1 MESKAKY
8 HALSQY
14 EPETF
19 LQIFEY
25 RGLWPVLE
33 LGNGLPKFL
42 KVLFVSAW
50 NDSSPHYL
58 IPQLRP

>member
-1 MESKAKY
+1 MLMESKAKY

-33 LGNGLPKFL
+33 LGNGLPTFL
-42 KVLFVSAW
+42 KVLFVSA
-50 NDSSPHYL
+50 
-58 IPQLRP
+58 